1 MGFREDEFI
10 DFDYWVYAGECRLT
24 TKIVKTLFD
33 FHRGWE
39 GVDRRTNSSGTNVSI
54 VFSPRNP
61 HCLNLGASLLL
72 RVNIYLVF
80 DGSLSAL
87 LEKSN
92 SGRLVLVNNKKSL
105 HLFSSPHQLAWEL
118 CNILYLNYTECA
130 WHATYTWLS
139 RWQTPVFPIQSRQSG
154 SYLLRNNR
162 ENLYQ
167 QRFLDWYA
175 NC

>member
-1 MGFREDEFI
+1 MSPSYFPHAIR
-10 DFDYWVYAGECRLT
+10 
-24 TKIVKTLFD
+24 IVWIL
-33 FHRGWE
+33 E
-39 GVDRRTNSSGTNVSI
+39 
-54 VFSPRNP
+54 P
-61 HCLNLGASLLL
+61 LLL

-175 NC
+175 NCLLHFRWALIYVRESSWNWDPRETSHFDRIIFFIIHTCFHKLCKK